1 MSPQRLNPEEIFEDE
16 YTDLF
21 VSRFRQRGVRV
32 KYERDRAARDIGIHL
47 TAPGS
52 LDLSDVRV
60 WFQLKG
66 LHSET
71 FSADRLAQA
80 ASVPVSL
87 DVDDIKKWYA
97 APEAVYIVVYLE
109 ASNEFI
115 GQDLRDLVDQEFADW
130 KGTFASKMEGLSQRT
145 VTLHVSTESV
155 FDEAMIGS
163 LLRHK
168 SMRVDGPAWRGRP
181 LGHRFDPLRTELAN
195 LDAETF
201 TELVEALLTAHDYR
215 IDRQLDAASIL
226 RSVADGTDEAFLSVG
241 TMHSTYEWPFSLGV
255 QYGVSEGTDFRE
267 EGQLFRIQGRTAVLV
282 HSHVGSHA
290 APAAGAEETL
300 ASLREDGVEK
310 MLVIGNAPE
319 ALLLASYKPLLGELC
334 DAPQGNGSLAYS
346 VLTAPL
352 IFMAFQ
358 DRLKWKFVN
367 YLWDD
372 EDRPP
377 VRLIPINGV
386 SS

>member
-1 MSPQRLNPEEIFEDE
+1 LMSPHRLNPEEVFEDE

-21 VSRFRQRGVRV
+21 VSRFRRRGVTV
-32 KYERDRAARDIGIHL
+32 KYERDRGARDIGIHL

-66 LHSET
+66 LHSRT
-71 FSADRLAQA
+71 LSAERLAQA

-87 DVDDIKKWYA
+87 DVEDIKKWYA

-109 ASNEFI
+109 ARNEFI
-115 GQDLRDLVDQEFADW
+115 AEDLRDLVDQEFADW
-130 KGTFASKMEGLSQRT
+130 KGTFASKMEGLSQKT
-145 VTLHVSTESV
+145 VTLHVSTDSV
-155 FDEAMIGS
+155 FDEAMIRG

-195 LDAETF
+195 LDTGTF
-201 TELVEALLTAHDYR
+201 TELAEALLTAHDYR
-215 IDRQLDAASIL
+215 IDRRMDAASIL
-226 RSVADGTDEAFLSVG
+226 RGVADGTDEAFLSVG

-267 EGQLFRIQGRTAVLV
+267 EGQLLRIQGKTAVLV
-282 HSHVGSHA
+282 HTRLGSHA
-290 APAAGAEETL
+290 APAGGADATL
-300 ASLREDGVEK
+300 AGLHRDGVEK
-310 MLVIGNAPE
+310 FLVIGNAPDV
-319 ALLLASYKPLLGELC
+319 LLLSSYKPLLGDLC

-352 IFMAFQ
+352 IFMEFQ
-358 DRLKWKFVN
+358 DRLKWKFIN

-372 EDRPP
+372 PDRPP
-377 VRLIPINGV
+377 VRLR
-386 SS
+386 